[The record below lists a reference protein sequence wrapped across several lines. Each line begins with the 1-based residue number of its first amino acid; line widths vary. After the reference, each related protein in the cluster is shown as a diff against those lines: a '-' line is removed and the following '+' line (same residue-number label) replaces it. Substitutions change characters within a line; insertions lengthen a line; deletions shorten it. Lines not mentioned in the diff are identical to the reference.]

1 MREVM
6 EDRSFGELVGELND
20 QVRTLISQE
29 VRLAKAEVS
38 EKGKQAGKGVGFI
51 AAGGFVAYAGF
62 LAILAGIIV
71 GLGHL
76 VPMWVAALLVG
87 LIVALVGYLV
97 VQKGIS
103 SLKPEN
109 LKPENTAKS
118 IKENKEWLQSQA
130 R

>member
-6 EDRSFGELVGELND
+6 EDRSIGELVGELND

-38 EKGKQAGKGVGFI
+38 QKGKQAGKGVGFI

-76 VPMWVAALLVG
+76 VPVWVAALLVG

-103 SLKPEN
+103 ALKPEN
-109 LKPENTAKS
+109 LKPENTARS